1 MKILDS
7 DIEIIQKFLIEDFQ
21 DPFAGNLTDFATKGS
36 KFIRSKLALL
46 YFKAQGVNF
55 NEELYNILAI
65 GELIHNASL
74 LQDDVLDN
82 AEERRGVS
90 TFYKKYDS
98 KIAVLAGDYLLTHA
112 IKKLININNIEIFNI
127 FQNCIQQMTKAEI
140 NQYFLKSKIPTKEQ
154 YLEICKGKT
163 AQLFI
168 AILESC
174 AILLNLNK
182 ATASK
187 FAELFGICFQ
197 INNDLETKSMEQ
209 DKSNEI
215 YTANNVLGIEKTR
228 ILLDNYKEEMRG
240 ILSDFPD
247 NIYKQNL
254 EDLVNN
260 L

>member
-1 MKILDS
+1 M
-7 DIEIIQKFLIEDFQ
+7 
-21 DPFAGNLTDFATKGS
+21 A
-36 KFIRSKLALL
+36 LA
-46 YFKAQGVNF
+46 VTNPP
-55 NEELYNILAI
+55 N
-65 GELIHNASL
+65 
-74 LQDDVLDN
+74 N
-82 AEERRGVS
+82 AEDRRGIS
-90 TFYKKYDS
+90 TFHKIYDS
-98 KIAVLAGDYLLTHA
+98 KISVLAGDYLLTHA
-112 IKKLININNIEIFNI
+112 IKKLIKINNLEIFNI